1 MTQITSIIKI
11 MESMD
16 RKSEAIARKSRISMA
31 RLREETKSDP
41 SAAKLRAEFAQEAR
55 AQYEERNRVHCTWK
69 KRFRRLEASYCSEGS
84 RKKNCTPV
92 DYEVEW
98 ALYQQMKE
106 DEKRGHVAEA
116 LYVPKPDE
124 VPVTRRDGT
133 QGRFQGVEN
142 RSFQRRMMANEL
154 VNGCT
159 QHTQHTIPSP
169 GFTHPHDRAW
179 YPRLAPPASTV
190 YYAVGGGAI
199 VHSDLTSALA
209 QFTAM
214 SSRGPAELLT
224 TEDARQATHFASGFP
239 RAEAALISQA
249 ERASDM
255 WLGHDPPDW
264 THLSDMARRRHRDHL
279 LLELREVL
287 RILDGLAE
295 DSDAEEFQDGQLVYE
310 VESDGDD

>member
-1 MTQITSIIKI
+1 MEPMDSPSERKKHPKTQVSPSRTPAARRLACAKY
-11 MESMD
+11 
-16 RKSEAIARKSRISMA
+16 RQKKSEAIARKSRISMA

-55 AQYEERNRVHCTWK
+55 AQYEERNRVHRAWK
-69 KRFRRLEASYCSEGS
+69 KRFRRLEASYRSEGS

-106 DEKRGHVAEA
+106 DEKRGRVAEA
-116 LYVPKPDE
+116 L
-124 VPVTRRDGT
+124 
-133 QGRFQGVEN
+133 
-142 RSFQRRMMANEL
+142 A
-154 VNGCT
+154 
-159 QHTQHTIPSP
+159 
-169 GFTHPHDRAW
+169 
-179 YPRLAPPASTV
+179 APPAYTTGAPSTPSRRQ
-190 YYAVGGGAI
+190 AAPSTPSTPSLRQASPIPMIGHGGAI

-264 THLSDMARRRHRDHL
+264 THLSDMARRRRRDHL

-295 DSDAEEFQDGQLVYE
+295 DSDAEEFQDGRLVYE

>member
-1 MTQITSIIKI
+1 MEPMDSPSERKKHPKTQVSPSRTPAARRLACAKY
-11 MESMD
+11 
-16 RKSEAIARKSRISMA
+16 RQKKSEAIARKGRISMA

-55 AQYEERNRVHCTWK
+55 AQYEERNRVHRAWK
-69 KRFRRLEASYCSEGS
+69 KRFRRLEASYRSEGS

-106 DEKRGHVAEA
+106 DEKRGRVAEA
-116 LYVPKPDE
+116 L
-124 VPVTRRDGT
+124 
-133 QGRFQGVEN
+133 
-142 RSFQRRMMANEL
+142 A
-154 VNGCT
+154 
-159 QHTQHTIPSP
+159 
-169 GFTHPHDRAW
+169 
-179 YPRLAPPASTV
+179 APPAYTTGAPSTPSRHQ
-190 YYAVGGGAI
+190 AAPSTPSTPSLCQASPIPMIGHGRAI

-224 TEDARQATHFASGFP
+224 TEDAQQATHFASGFP

-264 THLSDMARRRHRDHL
+264 THLSDMARRRRRDHL

-295 DSDAEEFQDGQLVYE
+295 DSDAEEFQDGRLVYE